1 VRTLRRNPRPA
12 ILLSPLVALA
22 LGCSG
27 ATPPPAATDLE
38 TPVPPGVAP
47 DGAARP
53 DDATPRDTFEPP
65 ARPDPAPDPLRPG
78 DCDPITAAAIG
89 AVVSAQLSALARDDL
104 DAAYALTRPSSTR
117 TSDRDTFATM
127 IRDDHPYLLDGP
139 DHRLDEC
146 WASSRSGYLV
156 VGVRTGTGE
165 IVLRYDVTEDPH
177 SGWLIDAIT
186 AIPGLVLP
194 DDQRTQPA
202 STSSSAHAA

>member
-1 VRTLRRNPRPA
+1 MRTLRRNPRPA

-38 TPVPPGVAP
+38 TPVPSGVAP

-53 DDATPRDTFEPP
+53 DDATPRDTF
-65 ARPDPAPDPLRPG
+65 
-78 DCDPITAAAIG
+78 
-89 AVVSAQLSALARDDL
+89 
-104 DAAYALTRPSSTR
+104 
-117 TSDRDTFATM
+117 ATM
-127 IRDDHPYLLDGP
+127 IRDDHPYLLDGH